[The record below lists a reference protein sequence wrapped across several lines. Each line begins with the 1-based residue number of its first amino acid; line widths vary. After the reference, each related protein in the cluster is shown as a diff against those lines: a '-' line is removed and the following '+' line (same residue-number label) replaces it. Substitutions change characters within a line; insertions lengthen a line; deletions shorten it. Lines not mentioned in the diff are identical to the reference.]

1 MIRSVLVAL
10 LLAVA
15 GPARGAGGMTGTVE
29 SLPRTM
35 QGSSGGE
42 MSGAGYKLN
51 AALGE
56 AVASVVSAAP
66 VSLDAGFMPLA
77 AQPGTITSIVA
88 VTKTTGTIEL
98 SWTAPGLDGFVG
110 AVGAGSYRI
119 DYSSEPSHVFAPA
132 TFRLE
137 LATAT
142 VPGERHSYT
151 LTGLEINTTYY
162 ARVYLA
168 DTRKMVAETSDQSDE
183 STLANAPVPAFSGV
197 FATSVTISW
206 VLPAGGAAGYR
217 IDATTTNFGQLF
229 PGGVVT
235 SSRTPNGLAVTLT
248 IVGLAA
254 ETTYYFKL
262 GSLNWQSDFN
272 FDTVLAT
279 CTLPG
284 GVPPIT
290 DFAAL
295 GDPLGRTVSLTW
307 TNPDYPNAE
316 GVTILVSTN
325 PITQTLTSGT
335 TYQLGALLADF
346 SQVKSTSMATS
357 YLETGLQLD
366 TTHYFALYSRGA
378 SNTFSVSVSTQIVLD
393 VPPMAPAG
401 LQASVNQ
408 AGSSITLTWSTVSS
422 NIDGSPFRYSNAWE
436 LQRYEIQRATGIARA
451 TWVVVATVTA
461 DATGYLAAVPD
472 TNNVYYY
479 RVVARDGY
487 QGSWND
493 RSMVVDTLGNLYAV
507 GADQVSRLRIPASLA
522 GAVASGSGHGGPLLL
537 RATDRPQD
545 LGGKVVRSVSME
557 ALLAPEGRAV
567 RLDLPQSEVEV
578 VLRYETVGG
587 QVVPSASGQPLAAL
601 SNNVSAVDAP
611 NRLAMYLGGD
621 FGDARKVFGRVDPSA
636 QTVAVRTSLLGNY
649 QIRSLFRD
657 ADFTF
662 DPSGV
667 SNRAITP
674 NNDGL
679 NDTVVF
685 VFDNPK
691 DSSFSGRI
699 YDMRGALV
707 AEMQPGPVAR
717 ASLLWDGRSGGSVV
731 PRGVYVYRIQAEGRS
746 YTGTLVVIR

>member
-10 LLAVA
+10 LLCVA
-15 GPARGAGGMTGTVE
+15 GPARGAGGMTGTAE
-29 SLPRTM
+29 SLPRTV
-35 QGSSGGE
+35 QGSAGGA

-51 AALGE
+51 AAVGE
-56 AVASVVSAAP
+56 AAASVVSAAP

-110 AVGAGSYRI
+110 TVGSGFYRI
-119 DYSSEPSHVFAPA
+119 DYSSEPGHVFAP
-132 TFRLE
+132 TTYRLE
-137 LATAT
+137 LATAA

-151 LTGLEINTTYY
+151 LTGLETNTTYY
-162 ARVYLA
+162 ARVYLS

-183 STLANAPVPAFSGV
+183 STLANAPAPAFSGV
-197 FATSVTISW
+197 FATSVTIAW
-206 VLPAGGAAGYR
+206 TLPAGGAAGYR

-235 SSRTPNGLAVTLT
+235 SSLTPNGLAVTLT

-284 GVPPIT
+284 GVPPIS
-290 DFAAL
+290 DFAAS
-295 GDPLGRTVSLTW
+295 GDALARTISLTW

-325 PITQTLTSGT
+325 PITQSLANGT

-346 SQVKSTSMATS
+346 SQVKSTAMATS
-357 YLETGLQLD
+357 YLETGLALD

-378 SNTFSVSVSTQIVLD
+378 SNTFSVAVSTQIVLD
-393 VPPMAPAG
+393 IPPMAPAG
-401 LQASVNQ
+401 LAASVDQ
-408 AGSSITLTWSTVSS
+408 AGSSIALTWSTVSS
-422 NIDGSPFRYSNAWE
+422 NIDGSAFRFSSAWE
-436 LQRYEIQRATGIARA
+436 LQRYDIQRATGIVRA
-451 TWVVVATVTA
+451 TWVTIASVTA
-461 DATGYLAAVPD
+461 NATGYLAAIPD
-472 TNNVYYY
+472 PNNVYYY

-487 QGSWND
+487 QGSWTD
-493 RSMVVDTLGNLYAV
+493 RSMAVDTLGNLYAV
-507 GADQVSRLRIPASLA
+507 GADQVSRLRLPPSLA
-522 GAVASGSGHGGPLLL
+522 GVVAPTSGHGGPLLL

-545 LGGKVVRSVSME
+545 LGGRIVRSVAME
-557 ALLAPEGRAV
+557 ALVAPAGRAV
-567 RLDLPQSEVEV
+567 SLGLPQSEVDV

-587 QVVPSASGQPLAAL
+587 QVVPSSAGQPLAGL
-601 SNNVSAVDAP
+601 SNTISAADAP
-611 NRLAMYLGGD
+611 TRLSMYVGGE
-621 FGDARKVFGRVDPSA
+621 FGDARKVFGRVDPAA
-636 QTVAVRTSLLGNY
+636 QTVAVQTALLGNY
-649 QIRSLFRD
+649 QIRSLLRD

-667 SNRAITP
+667 SNRALTP

-699 YDMRGALV
+699 YDMQGALV

-717 ASLLWDGRSGGSVV
+717 ASLLWDGKSGGAVV